1 MYPPP
6 SDEDE
11 LDEEAIRLEPGS
23 PSKVLSRRQKTSLAP
38 SSKASAAARDVLMK
52 FARTNTP
59 AALARALPS
68 YAQDPNLL
76 PTQRFETQDSYIA
89 REALRI
95 TRTRCCWEIIREGF
109 VRRDGIAA
117 SSSPRKKRSRR
128 TARSKDADED
138 GQAGDDSEPPA
149 SVSEH
154 AWGVLGWI
162 LTLFERDEAD
172 VERTGQGGCPALD
185 SPSSPLTVANSA
197 LFASAARADL
207 AVP

>member
-11 LDEEAIRLEPGS
+11 LDDEAMKLEPGS
-23 PSKVLSRRQKTSLAP
+23 PSKILSRRQKTSLAP

-59 AALARALPS
+59 GSLARALPS
-68 YAQDPNLL
+68 YAEDPNLY
-76 PTQRFETQDSYIA
+76 PANGWETEDSYIA

-95 TRTRCCWEIIREGF
+95 KRARCCWEIIKEGF
-109 VRRDGIAA
+109 IRRDGVAA

-128 TARSKDADED
+128 TTRSIDADLD
-138 GQAGDDSEPPA
+138 GQGGEDSEPPA

-154 AWGVLGWI
+154 AWGVLRWI
-162 LTLFERDEAD
+162 LALFERDEAD
-172 VERTGQGGCPALD
+172 VERTGQGECCAR
-185 SPSSPLTVANSA
+185 
-197 LFASAARADL
+197 SAAFTSRTAR
-207 AVP
+207 